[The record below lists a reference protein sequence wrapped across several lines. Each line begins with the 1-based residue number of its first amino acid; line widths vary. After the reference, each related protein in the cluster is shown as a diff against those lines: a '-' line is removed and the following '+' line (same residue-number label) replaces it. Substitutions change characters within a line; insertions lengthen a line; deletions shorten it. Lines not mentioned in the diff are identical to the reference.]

1 MKRVGINLAVS
12 IVLMII
18 FILMINAS
26 NAKANL
32 DGSNTLGLWGSHAA
46 LALIPDSILAIVS
59 LVHLLGC
66 LRGDYG
72 SRALGAYYVRKHKE
86 LYPQDS
92 GYIYMTPK
100 KARSEHL
107 ID

>member
-1 MKRVGINLAVS
+1 
-12 IVLMII
+12 MII
-18 FILMINAS
+18 FILVINAS

-46 LALIPDSILAIVS
+46 LALILAIVS